1 MENLVM
7 SADFWKGKRVF
18 LTGHTGFKGSWMAL
32 WLKKLGATVTGFALS
47 PDTQPSLFSEIEKE
61 LGIKSVIGDI
71 CDFELLN
78 KTMRESNP
86 EIIFHMAAQ
95 PLVRYSYDYPL
106 ETFQTNIMGTANL
119 LEAARHLKDLKSIVV
134 ITTDKV
140 YENAEW
146 AWSYRE
152 NDVLGGHDPY
162 SSSKACAEIVTTA
175 MRKSFFSKPG
185 SPGLATVRAGNVI
198 GGGDWALDRIVPDVM
213 GAFQKSQIVKL
224 RNPKAIRPWQHV
236 LEPLGGYLALGQK
249 LFSEPPQKRAS
260 VYSSAWNFG
269 PYADNAVTVG
279 ELVTLLS
286 AHWPG
291 GKWEVDQGQHPHEA
305 FYLKLDSSKAKH
317 HLGWHSLLN
326 IQRTAQMTVDWY
338 RHFFNKESS
347 AFDLCN
353 KQIEEYSKELNH
365 VAK

>member
-1 MENLVM
+1 MENLV

-32 WLKKLGATVTGFALS
+32 WLKKLGAEVTGFALA
-47 PDTQPSLFSEIEKE
+47 PDTEPSLYREIEKE
-61 LGIKSVIGDI
+61 LGIKSIIGDI
-71 CDFELLN
+71 CNFELLN
-78 KTMRESNP
+78 KTMLEADP

-95 PLVRYSYDYPL
+95 PLVRYSYDHPL

-119 LEAARHLKDLKSIVV
+119 LEAARKIKNLKSIVV

-175 MRKSFFSKPG
+175 MRKSFFSKPE
-185 SPGLATVRAGNVI
+185 SPGVATVRAGNVI

-213 GAFQKSQIVKL
+213 AAFQKQQTVKL
-224 RNPKAIRPWQHV
+224 RNPNAIRPWQHV
-236 LEPLGGYLALGQK
+236 LEPLGGYLTLAQK
-249 LFSEPPQKRAS
+249 LFVAPSSFA
-260 VYSSAWNFG
+260 SAWNFG
-269 PYADNAVTVG
+269 PFVDNAVTVAD
-279 ELVTLLS
+279 LVSLLS
-286 AHWPG
+286 KKWPG
-291 GKWEVDQGQHPHEA
+291 GKWEIDPGKHPHEA

-317 HLGWHSLLN
+317 HLGWNSVLN
-326 IQRTAQMTVDWY
+326 IKRTTEMTVDWY
-338 RHFFNKESS
+338 RHFFNKEGS
-347 AFDLCN
+347 AFELCN
-353 KQIEEYSKELNH
+353 KQIDEYSKELNH

>member
-1 MENLVM
+1 MENLVV
-7 SADFWKGKRVF
+7 SAEFWRGKRVF

-32 WLKKLGATVTGFALS
+32 WLKRLGAKVTGFALS
-47 PDTQPSLFSEIEKE
+47 PDTQPSLFGEIENE
-61 LGIKSVIGDI
+61 LDIKSVIGDI
-71 CDFELLN
+71 CNFELLN
-78 KTMRESNP
+78 ATMQAANP
-86 EIIFHMAAQ
+86 EVIFHMAAQ
-95 PLVRYSYDYPL
+95 PLVRYSYDHPL

-119 LEAARHLKDLKSIVV
+119 LEAARHLKNLKSIVV

-185 SPGLATVRAGNVI
+185 SPGVATVRAGNVI

-213 GAFQKSQIVKL
+213 NAFQKSEILKL

-249 LFSEPPQKRAS
+249 LFVEPTGPFA
-260 VYSSAWNFG
+260 SAWNFG

-279 ELVTLLS
+279 ELVALLS

-291 GKWEVDQGQHPHEA
+291 GKWEIDKGQHPHEA

-317 HLGWHSLLN
+317 YLGWHSLLN
-326 IQRTAQMTVDWY
+326 IQKTTQITVDWY
-338 RHFFNKESS
+338 RHFFNKEAT
-347 AFDLCN
+347 AFALCN
-353 KQIEEYSKELNH
+353 KQIDEYSKELNH